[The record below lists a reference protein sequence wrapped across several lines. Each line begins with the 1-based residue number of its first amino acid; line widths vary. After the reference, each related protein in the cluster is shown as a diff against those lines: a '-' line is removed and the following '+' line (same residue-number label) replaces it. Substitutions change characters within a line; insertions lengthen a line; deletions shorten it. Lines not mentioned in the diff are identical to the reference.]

1 MKNFFAG
8 GKPKEINNSNP
19 ILYFAT
25 GDFVGTDTNKVLQ
38 LKGDGWYQVSS
49 APFFRNL
56 PQSGSIDYAAKQ
68 IYILPWVDTKK
79 QNHNAATYFKTN
91 SAVTKSYKDPII
103 ELFPITIVNDNIQTA
118 YRLRYVDYDLRR
130 LQYIDY
136 ENKEILFVFE
146 GSDSDLTNYLN
157 GQEFVL
163 ANSNNVDTL
172 KNGIELNISCSIKI
186 PGSNKSSSP
195 FLPNRMHMNLEILGE
210 EYGNPEE
217 RILETITD
225 IFNFDT
231 ENTSLNSIDKTAK
244 KIYSVLP
251 NYKYFQMTKVK
262 LVAEAN
268 NTEDRTV
275 LTKLSAS
282 TPYTDWV
289 PTDKIKTKYLNS
301 IYL

>member
-1 MKNFFAG
+1 MKNFFAC
-8 GKPKEINNSNP
+8 GKSKEINNDNP

-38 LKGDGWYQVSS
+38 LKGDGWYRVHS
-49 APFFRNL
+49 APSFRNL
-56 PQSGSIDYAAKQ
+56 GSYGSIDYAAKQ
-68 IYILPWVDTKK
+68 IYILPWVDTRE

-136 ENKEILFVFE
+136 VNKEIFFE
-146 GSDSDLTNYLN
+146 GEFNSDLTYDLN
-157 GQEFVL
+157 GQEFEL
-163 ANSNNVDTL
+163 ANNNNVDIL
-172 KNGIELNISCSIKI
+172 KDGIELHISCSIKI

-195 FLPNRMHMNLEILGE
+195 FLPNRMHMNLEILGK
-210 EYGNPEE
+210 EYEDSDE
-217 RILETITD
+217 IVLETITD

-244 KIYSVLP
+244 KICSVLP

-262 LVAEAN
+262 LVAKAN
-268 NTEDRTV
+268 NTDDGTV

-289 PTDKIKTKYLNS
+289 PTDKIKTKRLNS

>member
-38 LKGDGWYQVSS
+38 LKGDGWYRVYS
-49 APFFRNL
+49 APSFVNL
-56 PQSGSIDYAAKQ
+56 PQSGSIDYLAKQ
-68 IYILPWVDTKK
+68 IYILPWVDSNG

-91 SAVTKSYKDPII
+91 TTVTRSYKDPII

-136 ENKEILFVFE
+136 VNKEILFE
-146 GSDSDLTNYLN
+146 GSNSDLTNYLN
-157 GQEFVL
+157 GQEFEL
-163 ANSNNVDTL
+163 ANSNNVDIL

-186 PGSNKSSSP
+186 PGSNKSSFS
-195 FLPNRMHMNLEILGE
+195 FLPNKMHINLEILGK
-210 EYGNPEE
+210 EYENSDE

-244 KIYSVLP
+244 KKYSFLP
-251 NYKYFQMTKVK
+251 NDKYFQITKVK
-262 LVAEAN
+262 LVAKADN
-268 NTEDRTV
+268 AKDRTV

>member
-1 MKNFFAG
+1 MKNFFAC
-8 GKPKEINNSNP
+8 GKSKEINNDNP

-25 GDFVGTDTNKVLQ
+25 GDFVGTDMNKVLQ
-38 LKGDGWYQVSS
+38 LKGDGWYPVYS
-49 APFFRNL
+49 APSFRNL
-56 PQSGSIDYAAKQ
+56 PESGSIDYAATQ
-68 IYILPWVDTKK
+68 IYILPWVDTKE

-91 SAVTKSYKDPII
+91 SAVTKNYKDPII

-136 ENKEILFVFE
+136 ENKEILFDKFNS
-146 GSDSDLTNYLN
+146 GLTNYLN
-157 GQEFVL
+157 GQEFEL
-163 ANSNNVDTL
+163 ANSNNVDIL

-186 PGSNKSSSP
+186 PGSNKSNSP
-195 FLPNRMHMNLEILGE
+195 FLPNRMHMNLEILGK
-210 EYGNPEE
+210 EYENSDE
-217 RILETITD
+217 IVLETITD

-262 LVAEAN
+262 LVAKAN

-289 PTDKIKTKYLNS
+289 PTQNIKVKRLNS

>member
-1 MKNFFAG
+1 MKNFFACE
-8 GKPKEINNSNP
+8 KSKEIDNSNP

-38 LKGDGWYQVSS
+38 LKGDGWYRVYS
-49 APFFRNL
+49 APSFRNL
-56 PQSGSIDYAAKQ
+56 PQSGSIDYAATQ
-68 IYILPWVDTKK
+68 IYILPWVDRKE

-136 ENKEILFVFE
+136 VNKEILFE
-146 GSDSDLTNYLN
+146 GSNSDLTNYLN
-157 GQEFVL
+157 GQEVEL
-163 ANSNNVDTL
+163 ANSNNVDIL

-195 FLPNRMHMNLEILGE
+195 FLPNRMHMNLEILGK
-210 EYGNPEE
+210 EYENSDE
-217 RILETITD
+217 IVLETITD

-289 PTDKIKTKYLNS
+289 PTDKIKTKRLNS